1 MIREAEDRDEEQL
14 SKLYRML
21 VPNSKKMEVQKEQ
34 LRKIRN
40 DPMNFIFVYEEHGV
54 LLGSLTLNICMQA
67 LHGER
72 PYAIVENVIVHEDHR
87 GKSIG
92 QSLFRMTVKSAKA
105 LKNICNHPV
114 VRGYR
119 HKME

>member
-34 LRKIRN
+34 L
-40 DPMNFIFVYEEHGV
+40 
-54 LLGSLTLNICMQA
+54 ICMQA

-105 LKNICNHPV
+105 SKSICNHFV

-119 HKME
+119 HKIE